1 MASFNDIL
9 ANVQAAIPQLTNTS
23 AGSVYQ
29 RIIKAF
35 SDVIDTVRTEI
46 SNTVTTIQSYV
57 RQNRYGKV
65 KYYEDA
71 AKAFQYGDNLEFDEN
86 YQPYYPTI
94 DTTKQIVK
102 QASADISTSTVEIG
116 GEDYP
121 VSTLS
126 LKVAAQDENGQLIPL
141 TDEQKQAFDTYM
153 KNFEIPGILLN
164 KYSLAGNV
172 VKFATMNCVYSP
184 QYDQA
189 TIASGVVSAMEQ
201 FRDSMSFNSAF
212 YPNHLEQYVRSN
224 VPGVVDF
231 YLAGGQIQTDTGWQP
246 FTESVIIPAGYFNYE
261 TDFEKNITYVSGN

>member
-46 SNTVTTIQSYV
+46 GNTVTTIQSYV
-57 RQNRYGKV
+57 RQ
-65 KYYEDA
+65 
-71 AKAFQYGDNLEFDEN
+71 N

-172 VKFATMNCVYSP
+172 IKFATMNCVYSP

-189 TIASGVVSAMEQ
+189 TIASGVVAAMEQ